1 MSRECIETGILISAL
16 RRGSLLAALVSLTA
30 LGCGKAMSNVATHP
44 AKGTIT
50 FKGQPIHGALVTLHP
65 KAPLENVPAPRA
77 NVGKDGTF
85 SVTTFNG
92 GDGAPEGDYV
102 LTVKW
107 YKPIKNGNDL
117 VSGPNVIPPKYG
129 QPETSDVV
137 VHIAA
142 GDNELKPIKL

>member
-1 MSRECIETGILISAL
+1 M
-16 RRGSLLAALVSLTA
+16 LAALVSLSA
-30 LGCGKAMSNVATHP
+30 LGCGKAASKVATHP
-44 AKGTIT
+44 AKGSIT
-50 FKGQPIHGALVTLHP
+50 FKGQPIHGALLTLHP
-65 KAPLENVPAPRA
+65 KAPIENVPAPRA
-77 NVGKDGTF
+77 NVGKDGSF
-85 SVTTFNG
+85 RVTTFNG

-117 VSGPNVIPPKYG
+117 ISGPNVIPPKFG
-129 QPETSDVV
+129 APETSGVV